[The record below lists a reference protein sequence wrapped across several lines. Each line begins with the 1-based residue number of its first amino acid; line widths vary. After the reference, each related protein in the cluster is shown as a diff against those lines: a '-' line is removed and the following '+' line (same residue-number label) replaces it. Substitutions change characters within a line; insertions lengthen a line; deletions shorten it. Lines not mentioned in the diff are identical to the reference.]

1 MQMKEKIDKVMLS
14 YLRGSITYDEIAV
27 NIMQVLNK
35 YSPDDT
41 DDEEDEV

>member
-14 YLRGSITYDEIAV
+14 YLRGSITYDEMAE
-27 NIMQVLNK
+27 NIVQVLNK
-35 YSPDDT
+35 YRPDDT